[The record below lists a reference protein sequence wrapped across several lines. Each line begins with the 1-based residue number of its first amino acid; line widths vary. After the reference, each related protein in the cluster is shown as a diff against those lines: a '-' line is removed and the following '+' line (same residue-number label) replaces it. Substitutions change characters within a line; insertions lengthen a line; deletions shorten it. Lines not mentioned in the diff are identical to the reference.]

1 MVCYLWGGR
10 VVYGVLSVGGRI
22 VYGVLSVGVG

>member
-10 VVYGVLSVGGRI
+10 LVYGVLSVGGRL
-22 VYGVLSVGVG
+22 VYGVLSVGG